1 MTVLADPVAD
11 IADEIESVFALAEPL
26 AGADSLV
33 AAAYKLTVL
42 GEVIAGLLEQQDDLS
57 FRVVLP
63 GGETKT
69 FRVRGEPGP
78 ADRAHYPHIEI
89 ANANGSIVG
98 EAWLDLRADD
108 GGEGY
113 DIALIDVTA
122 WPKSTRH
129 VTRLMLGIE
138 ACWQSFD
145 EARLAQSAALR
156 RNAAEPPSLDGRA
169 ATWTQHL
176 VYSRHD
182 CGDDVADTA
191 ARHGLHL
198 QFLPL

>member
-1 MTVLADPVAD
+1 MTLLADPLVEKAG
-11 IADEIESVFALAEPL
+11 EIRSAFALAEPL
-26 AGADSLV
+26 PGADRVL

-63 GGETKT
+63 GDEATT
-69 FRVRGEPGP
+69 FRVRSAFGP
-78 ADRAHYPHIEI
+78 ADRAHYPHVEI
-89 ANANGSIVG
+89 ADGAGRIVG
-98 EAWLDLRADD
+98 EAWLDLRIDD
-108 GGEGY
+108 LEQGH
-113 DIALIDVTA
+113 DIAVIDTTA
-122 WPKSTRH
+122 WPKATRH

-138 ACWQSFD
+138 ACWQPFD
-145 EARLAQSAALR
+145 ESRLAYSAALR
-156 RNAAEPPSLDGRA
+156 RTAAEPPSLDGRA

-182 CGDDVADTA
+182 CGDDLAETA